1 MKVGIITSLYPPLIK
16 GGAEIIASMQ
26 ATGFKEAMN
35 HVFVIST
42 KPYNYLGKKS
52 FQIKENINNTTV
64 YRFFPFNIYH
74 YIDGYKFPGFIR
86 LIWHIIDIF
95 NIFSY
100 FIIKKILEE
109 EKPDVII
116 THNLMGLG
124 FLIPRLLKKLNIK
137 HIYIVHDV
145 QLVAPSGL
153 IIKGKEDALKHK
165 IFKKIG
171 YVKLMRHMI
180 GSPDAVVSPSKFLMD
195 YYKKNKFF
203 NKSKKFVLSNPLKQL
218 IKFEKKP
225 NKDLNILYLGQ
236 LYEAKGALGLIET
249 FNELKFKNS
258 YLHIVGSGADT
269 EKAVKLARGNKKIV
283 FHGWK
288 SGNELLSV
296 LASAD
301 LLVAPSLCYENSPN
315 VIYEA
320 LSMGIPVLTSRI
332 GGAGE
337 LIIEGKNG
345 WTFPAGRFDL
355 LKKKLHSLYKQREK
369 LSLMG
374 DNCRRSVA
382 GLVLKKY
389 INNLLD
395 IIDED

>member
-26 ATGFKEAMN
+26 VSGFKEAMH

-42 KPYNYLGKKS
+42 KPYNYLGRKGFK
-52 FQIKENINNTTV
+52 IKEDINNTTV

-74 YIDGYKFPGFIR
+74 YMDGYKFPGFIR

-95 NIFSY
+95 NISSY
-100 FIIKKILEE
+100 FITKKILEE
-109 EKPDVII
+109 EKPNVII

-124 FLIPRLLKKLNIK
+124 FLIPRLLKKLGIK
-137 HIYIVHDV
+137 HVHVVHDV

-153 IIKGKEDALKHK
+153 IIKGKEDSWKHK
-165 IFKKIG
+165 IFRKIG
-171 YVKLMRHMI
+171 YVNLMRNIM
-180 GSPDAVVSPSKFLMD
+180 GNPDIVVSPSKFLMD

-203 NKSKKFVLSNPLKQL
+203 KKSKKFVLPNPLKQL

-236 LYEAKGALGLIET
+236 LYEAKGALGLIKT

-258 YLHIVGSGADT
+258 YLHIVGSGLDT
-269 EKAVKLARGNKKIV
+269 EKAVKLARGNKKII

-288 SGNELLSV
+288 SGKELLAV

-337 LIIEGKNG
+337 LIVEDKNG

-355 LKKKLHSLYKQREK
+355 LKKKLHSLYKQRDK
-369 LSLMG
+369 LASMA
-374 DNCRRSVA
+374 DNCRRSVS
-382 GLVLKKY
+382 GLILRKY

-395 IIDED
+395 IIDEN